1 MACTSACHVL
11 SVVKGTLFRPQKTV
25 CQIREKQREEKQ
37 KQVQEIP
44 EPVLLGDPY
53 ENRTRVTA
61 VKGPCLNRLTNGPWS
76 TQRGLRALAECCH
89 VFSDA
94 WLVAVTGFE
103 PVTLR
108 V

>member
-1 MACTSACHVL
+1 MYICLPCAVCCERDAVPPAENGLPNPGKT
-11 SVVKGTLFRPQKTV
+11 KGRK
-25 CQIREKQREEKQ
+25 IK